1 MKKLALVLAGW
12 GLCAAVAGAADI
24 EMKSVSSS
32 FLDKVGYDAQA
43 KVLAIQMKNSSD
55 VYLYQDVP
63 QELYD
68 DLLAAESK
76 GGFDVKNVKGKFRT
90 ERK

>member
-1 MKKLALVLAGW
+1 
-12 GLCAAVAGAADI
+12 
-24 EMKSVSSS
+24 
-32 FLDKVGYDAQA
+32 
-43 KVLAIQMKNSSD
+43 MKNSSD

-68 DLLAAESK
+68 DLLAAESN
-76 GGFDVKNVKGKFRT
+76 GGFYVKNVKGKFRT

>member
-1 MKKLALVLAGW
+1 MKKLALVLAC
-12 GLCAAVAGAADI
+12 LVLFAAVAVAADI
-24 EMKSVSSS
+24 EMKSVSST

-76 GGFDVKNVKGKFRT
+76 GGFYVKNVKGKFRT
-90 ERK
+90 ARK

>member
-1 MKKLALVLAGW
+1 MKNLALVLAG
-12 GLCAAVAGAADI
+12 LVLFAAVAVAADI

-76 GGFDVKNVKGKFRT
+76 GGFYVKNVKGKFRT